1 MPTGQGGAP
10 PFPPIGELMRRFDI
24 RPSRRFS
31 QNFLRSYSRC
41 EAIAECAGIGEGHV
55 VVEVGAGLGN
65 LTTALA
71 LRAGH
76 VIAFEPDRAFAEWH
90 SELAARHAN
99 LSLVADWFSMGR
111 LESELEP
118 HLARGLVPAVVA
130 NLPYKETSPILL
142 DLVNGRHAFHPLA
155 VMVQR
160 EVADRIAAGPGRREC
175 GLLSCHIA
183 LRYMARIAMRLSP
196 GEFTPAPDVHSA
208 VLRLD
213 PLPAPLWRDGAH
225 RDALFAM
232 MKGLFTYRRKTLANG
247 LCESVAGLARE
258 EAPAI
263 LARAGIEPSRRVET
277 LSIGEFLALSDAMPR
292 GPA

>member
-1 MPTGQGGAP
+1 MIP

-31 QNFLRSYSRC
+31 QNFLRHYGRC
-41 EAIAECAGIGEGHV
+41 EAIADAAGIGTGHV
-55 VVEVGAGLGN
+55 VVEIGAGLGN

-90 SELAARHAN
+90 AELAARHAN
-99 LSLVADWFSMGR
+99 LTLVADWFSADR
-111 LESELEP
+111 LEAELAP
-118 HLARGLVPAVVA
+118 HVARGLVPAVVA
-130 NLPYKETSPILL
+130 NLPYKETSSILL
-142 DLVNGRHAFHPLA
+142 DLVNGPRAFHPLA

-160 EVADRIAAGPGRREC
+160 EVAERIAAGPGRREC

-183 LRYMARIAMRLSP
+183 LRYTARIAMRLAP
-196 GEFTPAPDVHSA
+196 GEFTPPPDVHSA

-213 PLPAPLWRDGAH
+213 PLPAPLWRDDAH
-225 RDALFAM
+225 RDALFAL

-247 LCESVAGLARE
+247 LCESIAHLPRE
-258 EAPAI
+258 EAPRV

-277 LSIGEFLALSDAMPR
+277 LSIGEFLALEGALP
-292 GPA
+292 GGAP